1 MSLLAASDCYAT
13 RVKMVK
19 KLVVPRHPDEEMSG
33 SDDGRWVISEKLGQE
48 IYLLRL
54 EARQAL
60 YS

>member
-1 MSLLAASDCYAT
+1 MLAASDCYAT

-33 SDDGRWVISEKLGQE
+33 SDDRRWVISDKLGPE